1 MTDETIIAVF
11 DTAEHAE
18 AAVRD
23 LAAAGVPEGAISRH
37 AHADLVAGGSTA
49 VPREQGFWSRL
60 FGGEPDHDTAVYD
73 RSLESGSTV
82 ISVKV
87 PDEHVTAVSDILERH
102 NPIDIDERSST
113 YGLAGAGSSSHDAA
127 QVTSA
132 ATAGIASRDDT
143 AVAPVAASTLETS
156 RVATPA
162 TGETIQLAEEQLVV
176 GRRAVNRG
184 TTRVRRFVVET
195 PVEEQVTLHD
205 ENVQV
210 DRRPVTDGRSVSG
223 EAFTDKAIEMT
234 ETGEEAVVG
243 KSAHVREEV
252 SLRKEA
258 TDRVETVRDTVRRED
273 VKIEHVPGETP
284 VERKI

>member
-49 VPREQGFWSRL
+49 APREQGFWSRL

-102 NPIDIDERSST
+102 NPIDIDERAST
-113 YGLAGAGSSSHDAA
+113 YGLTGAQSSSHDAA
-127 QVTSA
+127 PVASA
-132 ATAGIASRDDT
+132 PTAGIAPHDAT
-143 AVAPVAASTLETS
+143 AAAPIAAATLETS

-205 ENVQV
+205 EYVQV

-243 KSAHVREEV
+243 KTAHVREEV

-258 TDRVETVRDTVRRED
+258 TDRVETVRNTVRRED

>member
-1 MTDETIIAVF
+1 MAEETIIAVY
-11 DTAEHAE
+11 DTLEHAE
-18 AAVRD
+18 AAIRD
-23 LAAAGVPEGAISRH
+23 LTAAGVPAGAISH
-37 AHADLVAGGSTA
+37 HAGGEHVAEGTTGA
-49 VPREQGFWSRL
+49 PREQGFWSSL

-87 PDEHVTAVSDILERH
+87 PDEHVTAVSEILERH
-102 NPIDIDERSST
+102 NPIDIDERAST
-113 YGLAGAGSSSHDAA
+113 YGLATGTR
-127 QVTSA
+127 TSA
-132 ATAGIASRDDT
+132 YDDEPATTAAPVGVATRTDAS
-143 AVAPVAASTLETS
+143 VEPVAASGLETG
-156 RVATPA
+156 RVAPA
-162 TGETIQLAEEQLVV
+162 TGETIQLSEEQLVV

-205 ENVQV
+205 ESVQV
-210 DRRPVTDGRSVSG
+210 DRRPVTDGRAVSG

-234 ETGEEAVVG
+234 ETGEEAVIG
-243 KSAHVREEV
+243 KTAHVREEV

-258 TDRVETVRDTVRRED
+258 ADRVETVRDTVRRED

-284 VERKI
+284 VDRKI